1 MLKLLEDRLYASD
14 AMINGWILTGF
25 PKTKHQMNY
34 LLKDNNKIFKPSL
47 TVIIEVEDDFVYKR
61 SSYRRIDPTTGKLY
75 YIDSKDFL
83 PTPTLNR
90 LQTKIE
96 DTKEVLMSRLENWN
110 AFHNM
115 KELNDMPN
123 IVRVNGENNSFEF
136 MLESISDSMENSS

>member
-1 MLKLLEDRLYASD
+1 
-14 AMINGWILTGF
+14 
-25 PKTKHQMNY
+25 MNY